1 MGGISQIF
9 DFNQAGTSRKFA
21 HRRYGDGF
29 EAPRNSLELPTE
41 VSRINHVIH
50 ENIPYSCQVKQHSTK
65 MNYSCKGTPMKKL
78 IDQEMSNRRNHRQNA
93 PSVVARLMG
102 MDTVPTDMNPKI
114 HAKEWKIDNFRNHV
128 ERKKPMESSSTYYTY
143 PSSAPFKQT
152 TQRLLPFGN
161 KQDCSQI
168 TKCLRLPKPHLREHP
183 QEELLQKFKKEFEAW
198 QASKLWEHTGALQ
211 LERNLSE
218 GKDDDFLAQENLHK
232 EKTARYLE
240 TKRNSAQ
247 KKPVEYTE
255 VVLTDKLKMATPQ
268 GIALP
273 NCRFMR
279 QHHQIKIKDDMVTRN
294 GAKMKDFECFA
305 VARIE
310 GKQEISCSP
319 TRIVILKPA
328 SEINEGFD
336 ESWVGSSAML
346 DKDCSIED
354 FLEEVK
360 ERLRYEMQG
369 KARTNTT
376 IRGSGTEV
384 LSNERSTDT
393 KQIARDIAKQIR
405 ESVTREN
412 RTTLKRSEST
422 RSYKSEVLNNGPD
435 SSEFIKRDT
444 RKLLSERLKN
454 ILKNEIDS
462 EKPVTNNGRSGASLL
477 VKDKARLQSMPDFSK
492 MNRYMDYYEDRQAV
506 HEPISRHEQENSMAF
521 DAEAVSSRN
530 LIRSLS
536 APASGT
542 AFGKLLLEDQHILTG
557 AQIRRKHE
565 VSEHTSAEV
574 RRNRKDGF
582 NLKGRVSNLKQNI
595 ILKGKLFGKKT
606 QLLKESNASEFDA
619 VNAVTTEP
627 SAISYPG
634 IAQDNSTEVPPSPA
648 STSSSLHD
656 EFCRPNSPS
665 PVSPL
670 EVPLIEY
677 HPSPCNSGDISCK
690 LPELSLSEQVENY
703 ESEAAATKEQPY
715 DDETLEIE
723 SKDKAYLKDIL
734 VAVGLYNG
742 KSFDQAFSR
751 WDSVI
756 NPISDKVFEQV
767 EEAYSKY
774 GKVDNGASL
783 LHYGDNNIGKKML
796 FDLVNEALPS
806 VLGIPMN
813 SSRFKEWVQD
823 PAEVPQGKRLL
834 DDLWHQI
841 QIHTNPPMEEPHTI
855 DGMVARDVRTTTW
868 STMLC
873 EDIDVVEREIELLI
887 LRELIDDF
895 VQDMCF

>member
-1 MGGISQIF
+1 MGGITQIF
-9 DFNQAGTSRKFA
+9 DFNQAGTSRRFA
-21 HRRYGDGF
+21 HKRYGDGF
-29 EAPRNSLELPTE
+29 EAPRNSLELPIE

-65 MNYSCKGTPMKKL
+65 MNYSRKGTPMKKL
-78 IDQEMSNRRNHRQNA
+78 IDEEMSNRRNHRQNA

-102 MDTVPTDMNPKI
+102 MDTISTDVNPKI
-114 HAKEWKIDNFRNHV
+114 HAKEWKIENFRNDV
-128 ERKKPMESSSTYYTY
+128 ARKKAMESSSIYHTY
-143 PSSAPFKQT
+143 PSSVPCKQT
-152 TQRLLPFGN
+152 DQILLPFGN
-161 KQDCSQI
+161 KQDCNQI

-198 QASKLWEHTGALQ
+198 QASKMWEHTGALQ
-211 LERNLSE
+211 LKHNLSE
-218 GKDDDFLAQENLHK
+218 GMDERLLAQENLNK
-232 EKTARYLE
+232 GRMARYLE
-240 TKRNSAQ
+240 AKRNSSQ
-247 KKPVEYTE
+247 KKPVESNE
-255 VVLTDKLKMATPQ
+255 FVLTDKLKMAAPQ

-273 NCRFMR
+273 NCRFTR
-279 QHHQIKIKDDMVTRN
+279 QHHQINIKDDMVIRN
-294 GAKMKDFECFA
+294 GAKTNAFEYSA

-310 GKQEISCSP
+310 GKQERSCSP
-319 TRIVILKPA
+319 TRIVILKPS

-336 ESWVGSSAML
+336 ESWVGSSAMFQ
-346 DKDCSIED
+346 KDCSMED

-369 KARTNTT
+369 KARTSTT
-376 IRGSGTEV
+376 IRGSGTKV
-384 LSNERSTDT
+384 LSNERSTDP

-405 ESVTREN
+405 ESVTRDN
-412 RTTLKRSEST
+412 GTTLKRSEST
-422 RSYKSEVLNNGPD
+422 RSYKSEVQNNGPD
-435 SSEFIKRDT
+435 SSELIKRDT
-444 RKLLSERLKN
+444 RKILSERLKN
-454 ILKNEIDS
+454 ILKNEIDL
-462 EKPVTNNGRSGASLL
+462 EKPVANNGRSGASLL
-477 VKDKARLQSMPDFSK
+477 VKDKARLKSMPEFSK
-492 MNRYMDYYEDRQAV
+492 MDRYMDYYEDKQTM
-506 HEPISRHEQENSMAF
+506 HEPIYRREQEISMAF
-521 DAEAVSSRN
+521 DAEAASSRN

-595 ILKGKLFGKKT
+595 ILKGRLFGKTT
-606 QLLKESNASEFDA
+606 QLLKESNASEFDI
-619 VNAVTTEP
+619 VNAVTTAP
-627 SAISYPG
+627 SATSCSG
-634 IAQDNSTEVPPSPA
+634 ITQDNSTEVPPSPA

-656 EFCRPNSPS
+656 EFCQPDSPS

-677 HPSPCNSGDISCK
+677 HPSPRSSGDISCN
-690 LPELSLSEQVENY
+690 LPEPSLSENY
-703 ESEAAATKEQPY
+703 ESEAVATNEQPY
-715 DDETLEIE
+715 DDETLETE

-742 KSFDQAFSR
+742 KPSDQAFSK

-774 GKVDNGASL
+774 GKVDTGVSL
-783 LHYGDNNIGKKML
+783 LHHGDNNIGNKML

-813 SSRFKEWVQD
+813 SSRFKRWVLD
-823 PAEVPQGKRLL
+823 PAEVPQGKKLL

-841 QIHTNPPMEEPHTI
+841 QRHTNPSMHEPHTI
-855 DGMVARDVRTTTW
+855 DSMVARDVRMTTW

-873 EDIDVVEREIELLI
+873 EDIDVVGREIELVI
-887 LRELIDDF
+887 LRELIDD
-895 VQDMCF
+895 VVRDMCF